1 MTSIFYKMRRQDRE
15 MPEDFAYSVID
26 KARFGTMALMDE
38 TYTYSVPLSIAR
50 YENKL
55 YFHSAKAG
63 KKTELLE
70 NEPLVCI
77 SFVGDAKVPEIYTEE
92 ELEDIMSD
100 PKKWSLLSKN
110 VFTTEF
116 ESAIVYGKVCQVTD
130 AEEIKLALRTI
141 AQKYTPDKMKYIEQ
155 AISAGI
161 SHVRIYSVTIDHI
174 TGKRKK
180 YDENGEEMKYGRG
193 WNDAKENKG

>member
-15 MPEDFAYSVID
+15 MPEDFAYSVVDKVGIASTMSKLTLRDFAYSVID

-77 SFVGDAKVPEIYTEE
+77 SFVGDAKFQKFI
-92 ELEDIMSD
+92 
-100 PKKWSLLSKN
+100 PKKNS
-110 VFTTEF
+110 
-116 ESAIVYGKVCQVTD
+116 
-130 AEEIKLALRTI
+130 RT
-141 AQKYTPDKMKYIEQ
+141 
-155 AISAGI
+155 S
-161 SHVRIYSVTIDHI
+161 
-174 TGKRKK
+174 
-180 YDENGEEMKYGRG
+180 
-193 WNDAKENKG
+193 